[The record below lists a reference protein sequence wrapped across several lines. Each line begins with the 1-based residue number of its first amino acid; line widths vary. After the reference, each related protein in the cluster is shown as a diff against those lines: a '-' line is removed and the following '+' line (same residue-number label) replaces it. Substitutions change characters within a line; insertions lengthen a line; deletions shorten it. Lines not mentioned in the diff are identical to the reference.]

1 MLKILLVSHG
11 DFCSGL
17 LNSYE
22 MIAGVNQQISYVK
35 LDESGIGGFSERLT
49 NVVEEL
55 IEEHKVLIL
64 TDIKGGTPFNEAYK
78 LFLKYPE
85 NIRVVAGMNLPML
98 VETGLNAAGMNQLD
112 ELMDLAIKTG
122 TNSVEGIQIEETE
135 EEELDF

>member
-22 MIAGVNQQISYVK
+22 MIAGDNQQISYVK
-35 LDESGIGGFSERLT
+35 LDESGIGGFSQKLT
-49 NVVEEL
+49 KVVEEL

-64 TDIKGGTPFNEAYK
+64 SDIKGGTPFNEAYN

-85 NIRVVAGMNLPML
+85 KIRVVAGMNLPML
-98 VETGLNAAGMNQLD
+98 VETGLSLGGMNDLD
-112 ELMDLAIKTG
+112 ELMNLAVMTG

-135 EEELDF
+135 DEELDF